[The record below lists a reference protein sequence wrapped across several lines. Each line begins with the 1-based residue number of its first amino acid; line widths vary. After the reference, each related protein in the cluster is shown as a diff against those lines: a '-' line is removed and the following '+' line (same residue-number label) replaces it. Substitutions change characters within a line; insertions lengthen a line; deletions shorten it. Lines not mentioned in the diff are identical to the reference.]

1 MHEKVQE
8 DGKKRTVCG
17 SSTSIHAKQLPEA
30 AFLGRKPAGKKDSL
44 SGALDVA
51 PARPRPPMLLLAGL
65 TSLGAT
71 SVPRGT
77 IREGYLSDPT
87 AADALRSIS
96 LRSEEV
102 PEAHEPSLQPPVPDP
117 SMKPSGYL
125 CVSTAVHIKT
135 ATCNLMCNGRRCP
148 EVCLCMRADVSA
160 ISTSLSS
167 AMPSDAFVKL
177 ASMLESPDERL
188 AGRQVAFDASAAPKA
203 TTTMVRQGVPMAKL
217 PNEMAGYYL
226 KTWNLDSCKK
236 PDSRICQGPDKKNIN
251 VAFSGEAILAKA
263 LSVTLKQQMKALEQ
277 TDGVCSNPDKRFCN
291 QQVHNM
297 MPWEAKTRQL
307 AIEKV
312 IAKGAWVSS
321 CDSNLAKLALPDPV
335 KPA

>member
-1 MHEKVQE
+1 MYSRLARAYPPR
-8 DGKKRTVCG
+8 RTSPRKAARAWCG
-17 SSTSIHAKQLPEA
+17 C
-30 AFLGRKPAGKKDSL
+30 
-44 SGALDVA
+44 GATRSAD
-51 PARPRPPMLLLAGL
+51 PRRAHPLILAMLLLGL

-71 SVPRGT
+71 SVPRGA

-87 AADALRSIS
+87 AEDTLRSIS
-96 LRSEEV
+96 PPSEEV
-102 PEAHEPSLQPPVPDP
+102 HPASLQPPVPDP
-117 SMKPSGYL
+117 SAKPSGYL

-148 EVCLCMRADVSA
+148 DVCLCMRADVSA

-177 ASMLESPDERL
+177 ASMLESPAERM
-188 AGRQVAFDASAAPKA
+188 AERQIAFDANAAPRP
-203 TTTMVRQGVPMAKL
+203 TTPMVWQGVPMAKL
-217 PNEMAGYYL
+217 PTEMAGYYM

-236 PDSRICQGPDKKNIN
+236 PDTRICQGPDKKNIN
-251 VAFSGEAILAKA
+251 VHFSGEAVLAKA
-263 LSVTLKQQMKALEQ
+263 LSTTLKQQMKALEQ

-291 QQVHNM
+291 QQVRNM

-307 AIEKV
+307 AIDKV

-321 CDSNLAKLALPDPV
+321 CG
-335 KPA
+335 

>member
-1 MHEKVQE
+1 MWSY
-8 DGKKRTVCG
+8 RSC
-17 SSTSIHAKQLPEA
+17 L
-30 AFLGRKPAGKKDSL
+30 L
-44 SGALDVA
+44 
-51 PARPRPPMLLLAGL
+51 RPPRQMLAAWAGL
-65 TSLGAT
+65 TALGAT

-77 IREGYLSDPT
+77 IREGYLADPT

>member
-1 MHEKVQE
+1 
-8 DGKKRTVCG
+8 
-17 SSTSIHAKQLPEA
+17 
-30 AFLGRKPAGKKDSL
+30 
-44 SGALDVA
+44 
-51 PARPRPPMLLLAGL
+51 MLLLCAGL

-77 IREGYLSDPT
+77 IREGY
-87 AADALRSIS
+87 
-96 LRSEEV
+96 EEV
-102 PEAHEPSLQPPVPDP
+102 PEVHQPSLQPPVPDP
-117 SMKPSGYL
+117 SAKPSGYL

-188 AGRQVAFDASAAPKA
+188 AAHQVAFDASAAPKA
-203 TTTMVRQGVPMAKL
+203 TTPMVRQGVPVAKL

-251 VAFSGEAILAKA
+251 VLFSGEAILAKA
-263 LSVTLKQQMKALEQ
+263 LSVALKQQMKALEQ

-321 CDSNLAKLALPDPV
+321 CDSNLANLRCPCCHARLTTPCPCSRVAPPDRRRRS
-335 KPA
+335 ARIASTTT